1 MQHRIYRDVMCN
13 RATAGK
19 KETLLNYR
27 RQSHQ
32 YMEIKELLEFIK
44 TEHQRLMKF
53 YNFKKRGQLK
63 YPIALKIMEE
73 LGELCE
79 EVLAQEKIQRVE
91 KLQNR
96 ESKIDEEL
104 ADVLITTL
112 LLAENMNIDVING
125 LKKKIKKIKNRNY

>member
-1 MQHRIYRDVMCN
+1 MCN

-19 KETLLNYR
+19 KKNLLMYR
-27 RQSHQ
+27 YNHIN
-32 YMEIKELLEFIK
+32 MEIKELLEFIK
-44 TEHQRLMKF
+44 TEHQRLMKL
-53 YNFKKRGQLK
+53 YNFKENGQLK
-63 YPIALKIMEE
+63 YPITLKIMEE

-79 EVLAQEKIQRVE
+79 EVLSQEKIQRVE

-112 LLAENMNIDVING
+112 LLAENMNIDVVNG
-125 LKKKIKKIKNRNY
+125 LKKKIEKIKNRNY

>member
-1 MQHRIYRDVMCN
+1 
-13 RATAGK
+13 
-19 KETLLNYR
+19 
-27 RQSHQ
+27 
-32 YMEIKELLEFIK
+32 MEFKELLQFIK
-44 TEHQRLMKF
+44 KEHQRLMKF
-53 YNFKKRGQLK
+53 YNFKKNGQLK
-63 YPIALKIMEE
+63 YPLALKIMEE

-79 EVLAQEKIQRVE
+79 EVLSKDSFQRVE

-125 LKKKIKKIKNRNY
+125 LKNKIEKIKNRNY